1 MSITDKD
8 PNDKDKLFN
17 WIISQPN
24 LTFIRKKAN
33 ETPIAYNAQEVDPSQ
48 RIKILKEP
56 EYFKK
61 KSIFEKLSN
70 FIWVKGKQ
78 LRGNAYSDEDHDSN
92 LNQTATFLSL
102 STAWDFICTYPV
114 VYYFAKA
121 SGALVLPVSSLY
133 ALILLGISNATGK
146 YAMNRG
152 KENNRTASF
161 LLIVFFS
168 LSLVKTL
175 MSGVGIDLVQ
185 RSGEIKNV
193 TAKEYL
199 NANNIIN
206 QDKKPAYSELLLSA
220 ENECNRLAKQLD
232 KIDITKGG
240 QRRLYRDLQQK
251 MFKKPDNPIDSD
263 PKSLIDNYLT
273 DLGSCNQK
281 DLIKSFIDKN
291 DLELN
296 KPIVIKNNLRN
307 TLSPMAY
314 LYLFNRN
321 QYYNIFKGNPLSGSE
336 VNYENYKKTFE
347 KTNINFTT
355 NCLENDFECKGSV
368 RWTNPGMA
376 INEASKQFYGKVIN
390 KEFAS
395 LGFAFVGFII
405 SVLLSLTAVVM
416 LYSASINPKLIASR
430 SNYLKALRNEIF
442 TKIKSKK

>member
-1 MSITDKD
+1 MSPSK
-8 PNDKDKLFN
+8 KDKLFN
-17 WIISQPN
+17 WIISQPD

-33 ETPIAYNAQEVDPSQ
+33 ETPIAYNPEETDPSQ

-56 EYFKK
+56 VYFKK
-61 KSIFEKLSN
+61 KSIFQKLGD
-70 FIWVKGKQ
+70 FVWVKGKQ
-78 LRGNAYSDEDHDSN
+78 LRGNAYADEDLDNN

-102 STAWDFICTYPV
+102 STIWDFICTYPV

-121 SGALVLPVSSLY
+121 SGSFVLPVSSLY

-146 YAMNRG
+146 FAMNRG

-199 NANNIIN
+199 NANYFIN
-206 QDKKPAYSELLLSA
+206 NGKKPAYSELLLSA
-220 ENECNRLAKQLD
+220 ENECKRLAGELE
-232 KIDITKGG
+232 KIDISKGG

-251 MFKKPDNPIDSD
+251 MFRKPENPSSSD
-263 PKSLIDNYLT
+263 PKYLIDNHLT

-281 DLIKSFIDKN
+281 DLIKSFIDKS

-296 KPIVIKNNLRN
+296 KPLVVKDNLRN
-307 TLSPMAY
+307 TLSPMSY

-321 QYYNIFKGNPLSGSE
+321 QYYNIFKGNPLSGTE
-336 VNYENYKKTFE
+336 EDYKNYIKAFEN
-347 KTNINFTT
+347 TNINFRI
-355 NCLENDFECKGSV
+355 NCLENDLECKGSV
-368 RWTNPGMA
+368 RWANPGMA

-405 SVLLSLTAVVM
+405 SILLSLTAVVM

-442 TKIKSKK
+442 TDIKNEK